1 MGTAGLNQPLPS
13 LLVFCLSQ
21 PSAVVPVLL
30 SVRPC
35 SELHGETF
43 HQFGLV
49 QLKAWQETG
58 DEGLHKLVTRRNV
71 SETPALISFHVS
83 VPSLAQLEGLGQPL
97 Q

>member
-21 PSAVVPVLL
+21 PSAVVLVLL
-30 SVRPC
+30 SVWPHW
-35 SELHGETF
+35 HGETLC
-43 HQFGLV
+43 QFGLV